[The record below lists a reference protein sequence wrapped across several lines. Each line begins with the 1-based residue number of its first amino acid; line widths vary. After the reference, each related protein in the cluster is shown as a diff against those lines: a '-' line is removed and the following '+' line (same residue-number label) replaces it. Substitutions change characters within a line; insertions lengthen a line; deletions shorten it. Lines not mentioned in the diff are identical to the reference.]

1 MPSSARSTYEA
12 AARVERVGE
21 EYAAMKEAGTVRADP
36 EAERRV
42 KGVAESAI
50 THGVKA
56 QQTRN
61 PIARAVH
68 GHAARRSAK
77 RAEKEIEVSVVG
89 VRWLT
94 LKHTD
99 DGAKVRKGMPSDTHE
114 LEVAKRLEEQGRR
127 AEAGTREKEDFALR
141 TMNADIDVGKRIGG
155 VADAEEIEV

>member
-1 MPSSARSTYEA
+1 MPSSSRSTYEA

-21 EYAAMKEAGTVRADP
+21 EYAALKEAGTVRADP

-42 KGVAESAI
+42 KGEAESAI

-68 GHAARRSAK
+68 GHAARKSAK
-77 RAEKEIEVSVVG
+77 RAEREVE
-89 VRWLT
+89 T

-99 DGAKVRKGMPSDTHE
+99 DGAKVRTGMPSDTLE
-114 LEVAKRLEEQGRR
+114 LKHAKRLEERGRR
-127 AEAGTREKEDFALR
+127 AEPETRGKEDPALR
-141 TMNADIDVGKRIGG
+141 TMNADIDVGKRVGG
-155 VADAEEIEV
+155 VADAEEIEIEM

>member
-21 EYAAMKEAGTVRADP
+21 AYAAMKEAGAVRADP
-36 EAERRV
+36 EAEQRV
-42 KGVAESAI
+42 RAEAESAI

-68 GHAARRSAK
+68 GHAARKSAK
-77 RAEKEIEVSVVG
+77 RAEKEVEVSVG
-89 VRWLT
+89 VVT
-94 LKHTD
+94 LKDTD
-99 DGAKVRKGMPSDTHE
+99 DGAKVRTGMPSDTRE
-114 LEVAKRLEEQGRR
+114 LKLAKRLEEQGRQ
-127 AEAGTREKEDFALR
+127 AEPGTRGKEDPALR
-141 TMNADIDVGKRIGG
+141 TMDADIDVGKRVGG